1 MIVMNKGCEYS
12 EVKDDDQFNSD
23 DDTYRSSMDENDR

>member
-1 MIVMNKGCEYS
+1 MIMTNKGSEYS

-23 DDTYRSSMDENDR
+23 DNTYRPSRDEKDR